1 MSSEVE
7 DYTKNVLKVVVA
19 QVCQIIGWNSIHQSS
34 LEVLVDTLDRFMKE
48 LTKQT
53 YRITELCKLSLYFP
67 SWPFLTIS
75 FIFLHLDQR
84 TEPTLDD
91 LALAFHYLNL
101 NLTDIKEYID
111 YVGPPENGP
120 TIPKYPAAPP
130 QILNIKR
137 LAADEGATEANTS
150 ASASLQPKAEDSD
163 DESQFLGFFQYNREY
178 KTEITGAG
186 LNASATGTDL
196 NSSDVHVKKEEN
208 GDAKASTSS
217 DTGGDSKQDLL
228 KKANLASRVPAKR
241 KLIAVQL
248 TASKILNFIQFIH
261 NFCFFLVALNIPL
274 SCTQLYHTIEP
285 L

>member
-1 MSSEVE
+1 M
-7 DYTKNVLKVVVA
+7 
-19 QVCQIIGWNSIHQSS
+19 
-34 LEVLVDTLDRFMKE
+34 
-48 LTKQT
+48 
-53 YRITELCKLSLYFP
+53 
-67 SWPFLTIS
+67 
-75 FIFLHLDQR
+75 
-84 TEPTLDD
+84 
-91 LALAFHYLNL
+91 ALAFHYLNL

-186 LNASATGTDL
+186 LNASATGADP

-248 TASKILNFIQFIH
+248 TASKILNFIQFIQ
-261 NFCFFLVALNIPL
+261 NFSSFFGCPEYPL
-274 SCTQLYHTIEP
+274 KLHATLPYD
-285 L
+285 